1 MASSRIL
8 RVLLLKEG
16 SDNGWVAQG
25 LEIDIAAQGASIKE
39 ALNNFTEVFAGQ
51 VASDL
56 ANQREPLV
64 SKKQAPPWYLQAL
77 KHAEPLKFDSVK
89 SPQERATQTRIPA
102 YIGGSL
108 GSIIAGRSACLSRL
122 RDSLHLRSSAIISSR

>member
-1 MASSRIL
+1 MVLMASSRIL

-64 SKKQAPPWYLQAL
+64 SKKQAPPWYWQAL
-77 KHAEPLKFDSVK
+77 KHAEPLKNS
-89 SPQERATQTRIPA
+89 IPLNLPKNA
-102 YIGGSL
+102 RPKL
-108 GSIIAGRSACLSRL
+108 GFRLTSAE
-122 RDSLHLRSSAIISSR
+122 AWVQ